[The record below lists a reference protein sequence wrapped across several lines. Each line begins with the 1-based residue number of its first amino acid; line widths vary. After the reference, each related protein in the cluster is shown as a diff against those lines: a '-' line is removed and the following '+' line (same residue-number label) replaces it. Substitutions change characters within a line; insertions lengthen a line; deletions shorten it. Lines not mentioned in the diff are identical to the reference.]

1 VDGIVTPPPCGG
13 GGACKASSLF
23 TSSSFG
29 TAARDRFRGSDGPP
43 PTSCKSS
50 FSLALLVDIMRDDL
64 KVKAIKKQ

>member
-29 TAARDRFRGSDGPP
+29 AAARDRFRGSDG
-43 PTSCKSS
+43 TSCKSS
-50 FSLALLVDIMRDDL
+50 FSLALLVDIMWDDL